1 MKKNK
6 RNQPRKR
13 SPTGRPM
20 VRRQISFLAS
30 VAKPA
35 LAYCDERGIPF
46 SVFVERA
53 TRRYLRRLQK
63 RENGGAEKK
72 TNALRV
78 ADNAPTLTITV
89 SADVKNN

>member
-30 VAKPA
+30 VARPA
-35 LAYCDERGIPF
+35 LAYCDEREIPF

-53 TRRYLRRLQK
+53 TRRYLRRLQR

-72 TNALRV
+72 KIALRV

-89 SADVKNN
+89 SADAKNN